1 MKRAVSV
8 FCAAFLAAGC
18 GWGTLIDDELTGNET
33 VLSESLASSGVLP
46 PSGISYSVIA
56 ENAQQSVLITWN
68 SVANAKEYELTVAGD
83 YAATEKVETAQYR
96 FPVELGDEGF
106 TAEVRIKTVNINGV
120 VSSPSAPLP
129 IVIGN
134 DTVYSEFCHEF
145 WGSRGTE
152 TSVVLT
158 YAQAK
163 DADSYRIERRRTGA
177 DDTAWEV
184 IAARNIP
191 ANISDSKY
199 RYTDQTAVAGYRYDY
214 RITPINAAGL
224 LGVSSVA
231 EKVWALPQVRWLRAG
246 HGGEGKYDGNK
257 GIFEVEWEI
266 QTVMLDA
273 DDVVAEDAE
282 LNSILSKLEF
292 DIRVAASASGLDGLS
307 APNFTGA
314 SWGTNIQMPWLSG
327 YNNNNFSGFSPQ
339 GTVAGAL
346 VAQTQIY
353 SESEGNLTV
362 YRFYIIVDSDY
373 TPSSGASAL
382 AAEDIWNVPV
392 YFQVRPKYGS
402 QYTNMPWSNKASGYV
417 VGPTE
422 AEIWKD
428 GTVSAVAVA
437 DEPNAVEVNWSG
449 NEESGFQGW
458 YLYMKKEGEAE
469 FSQREDIGTV
479 SGVSSMQIDGLAA
492 GSYWFGVAGVDD
504 SGNTGIIYESGKV
517 TVAADAVDE
526 PEPVPEPEPEPGT
539 GDGGE
544 GSSEAGG
551 EA

>member
-246 HGGEGKYDGNK
+246 QGGEGKYDGNK

-273 DDVVAEDAE
+273 GDVVAEDAE
-282 LNSILSKLEF
+282 LKSILSKLEF

-307 APNFTGA
+307 APNFTSA

-327 YNNNNFSGFSPQ
+327 YNNNNFSDFSPQ
-339 GTVAGAL
+339 GAVAGAP

-373 TPSSGASAL
+373 TPSSDASAL

-402 QYTNMPWSNKASGYV
+402 QYTNMPWSNKAAGYCVSQSCCNLCTGGAEVNASASGKPGEV
-417 VGPTE
+417 
-422 AEIWKD
+422 
-428 GTVSAVAVA
+428 TVS
-437 DEPNAVEVNWSG
+437 WSG
-449 NEESGFQGW
+449 SASSWNI
-458 YLYMKKEGEAE
+458 YIKAEGEAE
-469 FSQREDIGTV
+469 FSLVEGADISGQNCTV
-479 SGVSSMQIDGLAA
+479 GGLDA
-492 GSYWFGVAGVDD
+492 GIYWFGVAATDGTNV
-504 SGNTGIIYESGKV
+504 GIIYESGEV

>member
-246 HGGEGKYDGNK
+246 QGGEGKYDGNK

-273 DDVVAEDAE
+273 GDVVAEDAE
-282 LNSILSKLEF
+282 LKSILSKLEF

-327 YNNNNFSGFSPQ
+327 YNNNNFSDFSPQ
-339 GTVAGAL
+339 GTVAGAP

-373 TPSSGASAL
+373 TPSSDASAL

-428 GTVSAVAVA
+428 GTVSAVSEKANSVS
-437 DEPNAVEVNWSG
+437 VTWSG
-449 NEESGFQGW
+449 MEGNGFQGW

-469 FSQREDIGTV
+469 FSQLEDIGTV
-479 SGVSSMQIDGLAA
+479 SGVSSMQIGGLAA

-504 SGNTGIIYESGKV
+504 SGNTGIIYESGEV

>member
-106 TAEVRIKTVNINGV
+106 TAEVRIKVVNINGV

-246 HGGEGKYDGNK
+246 QGGEGKYDGNK

-273 DDVVAEDAE
+273 GDVVAEDAE

-327 YNNNNFSGFSPQ
+327 FNNNFSGFSAQ
-339 GTVAGAL
+339 GTVAGAP

-362 YRFYIIVDSDY
+362 YRFYIIVDSGY
-373 TPSSGASAL
+373 TPPSGASAL

-417 VGPTE
+417 VSKDH
-422 AEIWKD
+422 AEIYK
-428 GTVSAVAVA
+428 GATVSAVSEKANSVTVA
-437 DEPNAVEVNWSG
+437 WGMGYEGA
-449 NEESGFQGW
+449 GFKGW

-469 FSQREDIGTV
+469 FSQREDYGSV
-479 SGVSSMQIDGLAA
+479 SGVTSMEIGGLAA
-492 GSYWFGVAGVDD
+492 GSYWFGVAGVDS
-504 SGNTGIIYESGKV
+504 SGNTGIIYESDKV

>member
-246 HGGEGKYDGNK
+246 QGGEGKYDGNK

-273 DDVVAEDAE
+273 NDVVAEDAE

-327 YNNNNFSGFSPQ
+327 FNNNFSDFSAQ
-339 GTVAGAL
+339 GTVAGAP

-373 TPSSGASAL
+373 TPSSDASAL

-417 VGPTE
+417 VGPIE

-428 GTVSAVAVA
+428 GTVSAVSEKANSVS
-437 DEPNAVEVNWSG
+437 VTWSG
-449 NEESGFQGW
+449 MEGSGFQGW

-469 FSQREDIGTV
+469 FSQLEDIGTV
-479 SGVSSMQIDGLAA
+479 SGVSSMEIGGLAA
-492 GSYWFGVAGVDD
+492 GSYWFGVAGVDG
-504 SGNTGIIYESGKV
+504 SGNTGIIYESGEV